1 MTTLHLVRHGETDW
15 NRAGRIQ
22 GSTDI
27 PLNELGREQAAA
39 AGELLAGRPVDA
51 VYSSPLSRAAE
62 TGDIIAARLGLPTPE
77 RRRELA
83 ERNYGQAEGLT
94 QEQLEARFPDG
105 RVPGRESRKQ
115 VSNRALRAL
124 LRIAGDHEGGTVV
137 AATHGGVIRSILYA
151 TAPDDLAHSGQRI
164 PNGSIH
170 TFRVEQGRLIF
181 LAFDDRLDEAS
192 LTLASAELGEQNPL
206 ER

>member
-1 MTTLHLVRHGETDW
+1 MTMLHLVRHGETDW

-27 PLNELGREQAAA
+27 PLNDLGREQAAA
-39 AGELLAGRPVDA
+39 AGELLTRRTVDA

-62 TGDIIAARLGLPTPE
+62 TADIIAARLGLGAPG

-83 ERNYGQAEGLT
+83 ERNYGDAEGLT
-94 QEQLEARFPDG
+94 QQELEARFPDG
-105 RVPGRESRKQ
+105 RVPGRESRRQ
-115 VSNRALRAL
+115 VAHRALRAL
-124 LRIAGDHEGGTVV
+124 RELAARHEGSTLVV
-137 AATHGGVIRSILYA
+137 ATHGGVIRSILHA

-170 TFRVEQGRLIF
+170 TFRVENDALTF

-192 LTLASAELGEQNPL
+192 LTLASGELGEQNPL
-206 ER
+206 ES